1 GLVARTTHQLAVFVG
16 LEVRQTHDDGLGVEG
31 SGQSR
36 NTFSQFFHE
45 ECTWAGVATSRR
57 FHRLFQVAIHI
68 GVVQNSFGVNRNVVV
83 DDEFQ
88 TSQTHTIV
96 RNLREVKSQLWVTHV
111 HHDFQADL
119 GHLAPADFFD
129 LGFQQTVVNT
139 AFVAFST
146 RHRHF
151 LAFFQHVRGVV
162 ATNHGGDAQ
171 FASNNRRMA
180 GTAATVG
187 DDSRSQLHDGFPVR
201 VRHVGHQHVAGFDQI
216 HLGGVRHNT
225 DFARTDLLANGAAC
239 NQHVAGGFQAVT
251 LLHIVAA
258 LLGLHRLRTGLQNV
272 DLAVDTITTPLNVH
286 GTLVVFFNN
295 GGVAGQ
301 FDHFF
306 VAQGVTVALRHRH
319 VHSAHSV
326 IGSTTF
332 VKFHLDQLG
341 ADTAADDGVVTGSQ
355 RWLVHVE
362 LVRIDRTL
370 NHGFAQAVGGSQK
383 DHVLE
388 ARF

>member
-1 GLVARTTHQLAVFVG
+1 QHELHGFVALVEVGSQQFHTGVTIQTQSQLSHVVGTDGETVKVLQELLGQNGVGRHFAHHDQAQAVFATSQAVRSQQVHNTLCLTQGTHEWHHDLDVGQTHFVAHFLQGFAFHLEAFCEVFGQVASHTAEAQHWVFFLGLVARTTHQLAVFVG

-151 LAFFQHVRGVV
+151 LAFFQHVCGVV
-162 ATNHGGDAQ
+162 ATDHGRDAQ
-171 FASNNRRMA
+171 FASNNRRVA

-187 DDSRSQLHDGFPVR
+187 DNSRSQLHDGFPVR

-216 HLGGVRHNT
+216 HLGGVSHDT
-225 DFARTDLLANGAAC
+225 DFARTDLLTNGAAC
-239 NQHVAGGFQAVT
+239 YQDF
-251 LLHIVAA
+251 
-258 LLGLHRLRTGLQNV
+258 
-272 DLAVDTITTPLNVH
+272 
-286 GTLVVFFNN
+286 
-295 GGVAGQ
+295 
-301 FDHFF
+301 
-306 VAQGVTVALRHRH
+306 
-319 VHSAHSV
+319 
-326 IGSTTF
+326 
-332 VKFHLDQLG
+332 
-341 ADTAADDGVVTGSQ
+341 
-355 RWLVHVE
+355 
-362 LVRIDRTL
+362 
-370 NHGFAQAVGGSQK
+370 
-383 DHVLE
+383 
-388 ARF
+388 